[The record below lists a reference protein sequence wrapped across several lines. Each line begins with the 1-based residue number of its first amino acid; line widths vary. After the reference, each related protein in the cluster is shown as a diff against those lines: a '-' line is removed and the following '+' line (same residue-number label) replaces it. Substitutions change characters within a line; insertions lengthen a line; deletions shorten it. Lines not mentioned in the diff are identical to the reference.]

1 MNGNVYF
8 VMHSKLRAWFKI
20 KGFTIICLNLRFI
33 NWPCNHGQSIS
44 LNIDA
49 RRSFNV
55 EYRSSQFTLFPI
67 NLRTAPFSWSCK
79 IFYRSLLISLYDSHA
94 GEHSDV
100 GFCRYDR
107 LHPVCTRRPWRHGG
121 KTASDHVVEQSQ
133 TRNPHL
139 YHLLVNLTRFSHL

>member
-1 MNGNVYF
+1 MLGGHLTLNTDRVNSHYF
-8 VMHSKLRAWFKI
+8 QLI
-20 KGFTIICLNLRFI
+20 LELLRF
-33 NWPCNHGQSIS
+33 HGR
-44 LNIDA
+44 A
-49 RRSFNV
+49 RF
-55 EYRSSQFTLFPI
+55 
-67 NLRTAPFSWSCK
+67 

>member
-1 MNGNVYF
+1 MLGG
-8 VMHSKLRAWFKI
+8 HL
-20 KGFTIICLNLRFI
+20 TLNTDRV
-33 NWPCNHGQSIS
+33 NK
-44 LNIDA
+44 
-49 RRSFNV
+49 
-55 EYRSSQFTLFPI
+55 FTLFQI

-139 YHLLVNLTRFSHL
+139 YHLLVNPTRFSHL